1 MCEASDCDNTN
12 SRLWNS
18 VRIVDKLKEESRK
31 KNIGPNIIPSSPCVE
46 RHLPDAEYII
56 EDSESEEEDEW
67 KWKWKEI
74 EDEAGD
80 DEDGSK
86 CCKFSVDDI
95 RSKVKETKEDFKKT
109 LGLEGSLREGK
120 LRLTLNI

>member
-1 MCEASDCDNTN
+1 MSDASDCDNTN

-18 VRIVDKLKEESRK
+18 VRRADKLKEESRK

-46 RHLPDAEYII
+46 RHLPDTDYII
-56 EDSESEEEDEW
+56 EDSESEEEDA
-67 KWKWKEI
+67 
-74 EDEAGD
+74 AGD
-80 DEDGSK
+80 DKDGSK
-86 CCKFSVDDI
+86 CCKLSVDDI

>member
-1 MCEASDCDNTN
+1 MSEARDCDNSN

-18 VRIVDKLKEESRK
+18 DQRTDKLKEESRK

-56 EDSESEEEDEW
+56 EDSESEEEDE
-67 KWKWKEI
+67 
-74 EDEAGD
+74 AGD
-80 DEDGSK
+80 EKDDGK
-86 CCKFSVDDI
+86 CCNLSVDDI

-109 LGLEGSLREGK
+109 LGLEGSFREGK
-120 LRLTLNI
+120 LRLTVNI

>member
-12 SRLWNS
+12 SRLQNS

-46 RHLPDAEYII
+46 RHLPDTDYII
-56 EDSESEEEDEW
+56 EDSQSED
-67 KWKWKEI
+67 
-74 EDEAGD
+74 DYEAGD
-80 DEDGSK
+80 DEDDGK

-109 LGLEGSLREGK
+109 LGLEGSFREGK
-120 LRLTLNI
+120 L

>member
-12 SRLWNS
+12 SRLRNS

-46 RHLPDAEYII
+46 RHLPDTDYII
-56 EDSESEEEDEW
+56 EDSQSEE
-67 KWKWKEI
+67 

-80 DEDGSK
+80 DKNGSK
-86 CCKFSVDDI
+86 CCKLSVDDI
-95 RSKVKETKEDFKKT
+95 RSKVKETKEDLKKT
-109 LGLEGSLREGK
+109 LGLEGSFREGK
-120 LRLTLNI
+120 LRLTSMNI

>member
-1 MCEASDCDNTN
+1 MSEASDCDYSN

-18 VRIVDKLKEESRK
+18 VKRAEKLIEESGK

-46 RHLPDAEYII
+46 RHLPDTDYII
-56 EDSESEEEDEW
+56 EDSESEEEHES
-67 KWKWKEI
+67 
-74 EDEAGD
+74 GD

-86 CCKFSVDDI
+86 CCKLSVDDI

-109 LGLEGSLREGK
+109 LGLEGSFREGK
-120 LRLTLNI
+120 L